1 MEAVGEVGQYGGVV
15 RCGGERVGGVD
26 GEGGYGGG
34 HVFWWGLVGG
44 GIGVDIPRVS
54 LDAQRVEEA
63 ERARGAL

>member
-1 MEAVGEVGQYGGVV
+1 M
-15 RCGGERVGGVD
+15 GGVD
-26 GEGGYGGG
+26 GEGGYRGG
-34 HVFWWGLVGG
+34 HVFGWGLVGG